1 MKSHL
6 VLLRE
11 QYFTLQCRGVK
22 MGMRDT
28 ERPIMDFITK
38 VQSDIAT
45 LQELWEELTNTLE
58 SRAGFGQPSDAI
70 LFSFDAGVY
79 QAYINLIT
87 EYTTSSS
94 SVDAEVVIDRAISM
108 AFVLKHLEEVLNRAY
123 VPFKDIEWISWLISQ
138 SRSTLFSIMMSSQ
151 EFIMGE

>member
-1 MKSHL
+1 
-6 VLLRE
+6 
-11 QYFTLQCRGVK
+11 
-22 MGMRDT
+22 MRNT
-28 ERPIMDFITK
+28 ERPIMDFTK

-45 LQELWEELTNTLE
+45 LEELWEELFTNTLE
-58 SRAGFGQPSDAI
+58 SKAGFEEPSDAI

-87 EYTTSSS
+87 EYATSSS

-123 VPFKDIEWISWLISQ
+123 VPFEDIEWISWLINQ
-138 SRSTLFSIMMSSQ
+138 SRSTLFSIMLKSQ